1 MNFCVPRPK
10 HKRNENKSFGS
21 TYNSY
26 SRIWMKFCGVS
37 MCCSL
42 HIIYVWLR
50 PRESERLGANQHNCC
65 AIIFGNNARVGCSSW
80 LFAVIVVAAIKF
92 ALTEAPFV
100 AQTERK
106 KNKMNALC
114 LLGCTVVVVA
124 SGFIVVGAVCHCCC
138 YRCRGCCC
146 CICTAIIRQ
155 PTQTR

>member
-50 PRESERLGANQHNCC
+50 PRESEKLGANQHNCC
-65 AIIFGNNARVGCSSW
+65 AIIFGNNARVGCLLLLWLLPLNSHSQKLPSS
-80 LFAVIVVAAIKF
+80 
-92 ALTEAPFV
+92 
-100 AQTERK
+100 RK
-106 KNKMNALC
+106 QREKKIRWMLC